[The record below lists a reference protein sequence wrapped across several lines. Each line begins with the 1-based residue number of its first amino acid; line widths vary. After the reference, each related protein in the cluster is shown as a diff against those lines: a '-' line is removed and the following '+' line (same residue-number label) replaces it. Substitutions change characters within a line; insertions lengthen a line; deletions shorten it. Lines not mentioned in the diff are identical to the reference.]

1 MTGLGWFCE
10 VLPTWPAFRKRYFIS
25 KWSEKFLN
33 QRPNLSK
40 LNHYIEHLTCKKF
53 KQYLLQWHNIK
64 MLASFLVKSLS
75 LLFRLIF
82 SLFEK
87 AKVKTHCRLHAK
99 YFYISSNVRHFA
111 SKYFVFQ
118 EVKCYTRKDFT
129 FWMNAV

>member
-1 MTGLGWFCE
+1 
-10 VLPTWPAFRKRYFIS
+10 
-25 KWSEKFLN
+25 
-33 QRPNLSK
+33 
-40 LNHYIEHLTCKKF
+40 
-53 KQYLLQWHNIK
+53 

-129 FWMNAV
+129 F

>member
-1 MTGLGWFCE
+1 
-10 VLPTWPAFRKRYFIS
+10 
-25 KWSEKFLN
+25 
-33 QRPNLSK
+33 
-40 LNHYIEHLTCKKF
+40 
-53 KQYLLQWHNIK
+53 

-111 SKYFVFQ
+111 SKYFVSGGEMLHEERFYILNECSINQ
-118 EVKCYTRKDFT
+118 EDFSSV
-129 FWMNAV
+129 FLSVI